1 MSEKRGKHVSRAVIA
16 RRPGER
22 SRSSVSLP
30 LPFFLFFFLFW
41 WSCDV
46 HEWPGAG
53 ERRLYRLRLEFDTL
67 MTRVEAPYQS
77 KSAGERATHQVRHVV
92 RVFPVGADGTVSRVP
107 SLERVET
114 GPWTGKPDREIE
126 LELPSGRHKILVW
139 SDIVPVGTTGDHH
152 HATGD
157 FTAITLREPH
167 AGNTLTRDAFR
178 GIEEVEVTPTMKEGQ
193 PVEVVVSM
201 ERPLARFEFITT
213 DLREFVDKEVESAKA
228 KAEAKALAGA
238 RAKAKTRSQAGEE
251 NPAVLADTTGSGKSS
266 ETVGAGENQVLEDE
280 SKISKIDIS
289 DYKVVFVYSGFMPHV
304 FDLFRDK
311 PVGSRNPGT
320 VSFASTI
327 TRLNDGEASIG
338 FDHVLVNGHE
348 SSGQIASQLYD
359 REGNLLSTSGSITV
373 PVKRGQH
380 TVMKGKFLTREAS
393 GGVSI
398 DPGFVDEF
406 NVRVY

>member
-1 MSEKRGKHVSRAVIA
+1 MSEKIRQNDSRVVIA
-16 RRPGER
+16 REGGIFSR
-22 SRSSVSLP
+22 SRGIDSRFPASLLFP
-30 LPFFLFFFLFW
+30 FFFLLFISIW
-41 WSCDV
+41 LCGCNV

-53 ERRLYRLRLEFDTL
+53 DSRLYRFRLEFDTA
-67 MTRVEAPYQS
+67 MTRLESPYLS
-77 KSAGERATHQVRHVV
+77 KSGEERATHQVRYLL
-92 RVFPVGADGTVSRVP
+92 RVFPVGADGTVSREP
-107 SLERVET
+107 SLERVEP
-114 GPWTGKPDREIE
+114 GPWTGKPDREID
-126 LELPSGRHKILVW
+126 LDLPEGRHKILAW
-139 SDIVPVGTTGDHH
+139 SDIVPVGTSGDHH

-157 FTAITLREPH
+157 FTSITLKTPH

-178 GIEEVEVTPTMKEGQ
+178 GIAEVDVVPTMKEEGA
-193 PVEVVVSM
+193 VETVVSM

-213 DLREFVDKEVESAKA
+213 DLREFVDKEVEAAKA
-228 KAEAKALAGA
+228 KAEAKA
-238 RAKAKTRSQAGEE
+238 RAKAKAQSQAVETGE
-251 NPAVLADTTGSGKSS
+251 NP
-266 ETVGAGENQVLEDE
+266 VLEDE

-289 DYKVVFVYSGFMPHV
+289 DYKVEFVYSGFMPHV

-311 PVGSRNPGT
+311 PVDSRNPGT

-338 FDHVLVNGHE
+338 FDHVFVNGHE
-348 SSGQIASQLYD
+348 SSVQVVIRLYD
-359 REGNLLSTSGSITV
+359 KDGKLLSSSGGITV

-398 DPGFVDEF
+398 DPGFEDEF